1 VTPPADNG
9 AQTVRR
15 HPLVAIAVCFI
26 AGTTMGLHIPVAPAL
41 PVLCLAAFTI
51 AALAI
56 RRAGGRWSA
65 MASCCCLAA
74 VLLAAW
80 AATGL
85 RQTAPVARPPF
96 TQRVHRE
103 HPGGPRASAASPT
116 PVKSATRVDL
126 RGIVCGEPIVVSTNR
141 ASYILT
147 FPLRALAVDGVPLER
162 RGRGRVSVRL
172 YGAGS
177 ARLPDYGEEWQLS
190 GRWRDSRGVLEVSRR
205 NARWVAD
212 GRGSRLAGACLS
224 ARRVAA
230 ERLSRGIES
239 FPGTVSLLHAL
250 LLGYRSQLSGS
261 ARDAFAATGTLHIFA
276 ISGLHVGIICGMI
289 IFVLKVF
296 RISRMYWVLFL
307 APLIAGY
314 TFATGARPSAVRAC
328 VMAVVYYAAPLV
340 GRRTDPLSALA
351 AAALLVLAW
360 RPTQLQDA
368 GFVFSFVVVAGI
380 LAFYPPFERRLRPF
394 WQPDPLR
401 LQAEP
406 KPIVL
411 ARQVWRYVLNLGAL
425 GCAAWLASAP
435 LAALYFG
442 RFAPIAM
449 VGNLVVIPLAFFIL
463 VSGALSLVLGSCASF
478 FAVIFNH
485 TNVALVWLLTRAIN
499 ALAAI
504 PFGTLRIPRPPL
516 WAVLTWYAILLVC
529 AAWLRRGSGEQR
541 AENEI

>member
-1 VTPPADNG
+1 MNAPVDNG

-15 HPLVAIAVCFI
+15 HPLVAVAICFI
-26 AGTTMGLHIPVAPAL
+26 AGTALGLRVPVSPAL
-41 PVLCLAAFTI
+41 PLLGLAASAIT
-51 AALAI
+51 ALLT
-56 RRAGGRWSA
+56 RRIVNRWSA
-65 MASCCCLAA
+65 TASCFCFAA
-74 VLLAAW
+74 VLLGAWSAAGMREE
-80 AATGL
+80 TG
-85 RQTAPVARPPF
+85 AVRPPSF
-96 TQRVHRE
+96 QLTHRE
-103 HPGGPRASAASPT
+103 RGGGPAVSTASPMPSRT
-116 PVKSATRVDL
+116 ATRFEL

-147 FPLRALAVDGVPLER
+147 FPVRALSVGGVPLVQ
-162 RGRGRVSVRL
+162 RGRGRVPVRL

-177 ARLPDYGEEWQLS
+177 ARLPDYGEAWQLS
-190 GRWRDSRGVLEVSRR
+190 GRWRDTRGVLEVSRR
-205 NARWVAD
+205 NARWIAD
-212 GRGSRLAGACLS
+212 GRGSRIAKACLS
-224 ARRVAA
+224 ARRAAA
-230 ERLSRGIES
+230 ERLSAGIES
-239 FPGTVSLLHAL
+239 FPDTVSLLHAL
-250 LLGYRSQLSGS
+250 LLGYRSRLSGE

-276 ISGLHVGIICGMI
+276 VSGLHVGIICGMI

-296 RISRMYWVLFL
+296 RVSRLYWVLFL
-307 APLIAGY
+307 APLIAAY

-328 VMAVVYYAAPLV
+328 VMAVVYYAAPLL

-360 RPTQLQDA
+360 NPTQLQDA
-368 GFVFSFVVVAGI
+368 GFVFSFVVVSGI

-406 KPIVL
+406 KPIVW
-411 ARQVWRYVLNLGAL
+411 ARSIWRYVLNLGAL

-449 VGNLVVIPLAFFIL
+449 VGNLVVIPLAFCIL
-463 VSGALSLVLGSCASF
+463 VGGALSLVLGSCAGF

-485 TNVALVWLLTRAIN
+485 ANVALVWLLTHAIN

-504 PFGTLRIPRPPL
+504 PFGTTRIPRPPL
-516 WAVLTWYAILLVC
+516 WAVLVWYAALLV
-529 AAWLRRGSGEQR
+529 AAGWLRRGRGDGE
-541 AENEI
+541 ADTGT